1 MRTFNSL
8 CLFSVFRR
16 LSLNPTKACTRCF
29 SAESPD
35 VRDGLSSFL
44 MRSMNLSR
52 SRALVVSNRC
62 PWATSNSLE
71 NPRAVIKYFSELG
84 FSDSQIRSSIIVCPQ
99 ILFADIGKTLEPKLD
114 FFQGLGLVGVDLGNY
129 ISKGASVLSV
139 SLNKRLVPNVQI
151 LKRILFDD
159 KDNRDLIVVLR
170 RCKWIVSKDPES
182 VLIRNIAY
190 LESCGVTGYQQ
201 RMLLKRQPSLFVAKE
216 SRLNDLVSRVLK
228 MGFSLNSGMLVYA
241 LYSVSCI
248 SVKTLGKKV
257 KLFADFGFSEE
268 DVVVMLRRAPA
279 LLRVSEEKL
288 KFGIDFLLNVMK
300 CKRTLI
306 VGRPSCLMHS
316 MEDRVVPRCRVL
328 QVVKLRGL
336 MKKDPSFTTML
347 ELNEEAFV
355 ERFISRFID
364 DTDQLLIAYKGH
376 ILDV

>member
-1 MRTFNSL
+1 MGMFNSL
-8 CLFSVFRR
+8 YLFSFFHR

-29 SAESPD
+29 SAKNPD
-35 VRDGLSSFL
+35 IRDSLSGFL
-44 MRSMNLSR
+44 MRSLNFSR
-52 SRALVVSNRC
+52 SQALAVSNRS

-71 NPRAVIKYFSELG
+71 NSRVVIKYFQKLG
-84 FSDSQIRSSIIVCPQ
+84 FSDAQIRSSIIVCPQ
-99 ILFADIGKTLEPKLD
+99 ILFADIEKTLKPKLE
-114 FFQGLGLVGVDLGNY
+114 FFQGLGLMGADLGKY
-129 ISKGASVLSV
+129 ISKSASVLSV
-139 SLNKRLVPNVQI
+139 SLNKRLVPNVHI
-151 LKRILFDD
+151 LKGVLFDD

-182 VLIRNIAY
+182 VLMHNIAF

-216 SRLNDLVSRVLK
+216 SRLNDLVSRVLE

-248 SVKTLGKKV
+248 SVKTLGEKV
-257 KLFADFGFSEE
+257 KLFRDFGFSEE
-268 DVVVMLRRAPA
+268 DIILMLRRAPT

-300 CKRTLI
+300 CKKTLI
-306 VGRPSCLMHS
+306 VGRPFCLMLS
-316 MEDRVVPRCRVL
+316 MEDRVVPRYRVL
-328 QVVKLRGL
+328 QVVKLKGL

-347 ELNEEAFV
+347 ELNEEAFI
-355 ERFISRFID
+355 ERFISRFRD
-364 DTDQLLIAYKGH
+364 DTEQLLIAYKGH

>member
-1 MRTFNSL
+1 M
-8 CLFSVFRR
+8 
-16 LSLNPTKACTRCF
+16 
-29 SAESPD
+29 
-35 VRDGLSSFL
+35 
-44 MRSMNLSR
+44 
-52 SRALVVSNRC
+52 
-62 PWATSNSLE
+62 
-71 NPRAVIKYFSELG
+71 IKYFSELG

-99 ILFADIGKTLEPKLD
+99 ILFADIRKTLEPKLD
-114 FFQGLGLVGVDLGNY
+114 FFLGLGLVGVDLGDY

-257 KLFADFGFSEE
+257 KLFGDFGFSEE

-355 ERFISRFID
+355 ERFISRFKD

>member
-44 MRSMNLSR
+44 MRSLNLSR
-52 SRALVVSNRC
+52 SRALAVSNRC
-62 PWATSNSLE
+62 PWATSDSLE

-114 FFQGLGLVGVDLGNY
+114 FFLGLGLVGVDLGNY

-159 KDNRDLIVVLR
+159 RDNRDLIVVLR

-257 KLFADFGFSEE
+257 KLFGDFGFSEE

-355 ERFISRFID
+355 ERFISRFKD

>member
-44 MRSMNLSR
+44 MRSLNLSR
-52 SRALVVSNRC
+52 SRALAVSNRC
-62 PWATSNSLE
+62 PWATSDSLE

-114 FFQGLGLVGVDLGNY
+114 FFLGLGLVGVDLGNY

-170 RCKWIVSKDPES
+170 RCKWIVSRDPES

-257 KLFADFGFSEE
+257 KLFGDFGFSEE

-347 ELNEEAFV
+347 ELNEEAFI
-355 ERFISRFID
+355 ERFISRFKD